1 MDKVFFEKLKLP
13 EPKYNLN
20 IGSGTH
26 AEEIGKML
34 IAIEKILQDRK
45 PDIILVEGDTNTVLA
60 VLGSYTTTNKSRTR
74 RSRT

>member
-34 IAIEKILQDRK
+34 IAIK
-45 PDIILVEGDTNTVLA
+45 NT
-60 VLGSYTTTNKSRTR
+60 SRQKTR
-74 RSRT
+74 YNFS